1 MNERDV
7 EISKR
12 DAKKKE
18 RRSRKDKL
26 AIEHTSLRFMTPYI
40 DPAVAVVMALLLI
53 KEPVCEIF
61 QSIKN
66 LILFA
71 PEEETLSQ
79 IRAIVD

>member
-1 MNERDV
+1 MCIRD
-7 EISKR
+7 R
-12 DAKKKE
+12 
-18 RRSRKDKL
+18 L
-26 AIEHTSLRFMTPYI
+26 HTNLRFITPYI

-66 LILFA
+66 LIIFA

-79 IRAIVD
+79 IRAIVDQHMKDYTYEVCLLYTSRCV